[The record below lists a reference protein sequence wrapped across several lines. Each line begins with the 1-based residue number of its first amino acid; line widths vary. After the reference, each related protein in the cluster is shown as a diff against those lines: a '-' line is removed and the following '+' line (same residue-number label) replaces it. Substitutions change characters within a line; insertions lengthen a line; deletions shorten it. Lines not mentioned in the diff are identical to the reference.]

1 MGVLSGW
8 YETENGAVQFHVH
21 RMPGQSMADVLRDLY
36 AEDPDFGDTDME
48 VEYEGEDVTD
58 EVYEIM
64 KHVKFIKIMGGNSDG

>member
-1 MGVLSGW
+1 MVDALS
-8 YETENGAVQFHVH
+8 Q
-21 RMPGQSMADVLRDLY
+21 LY

-48 VEYEGEDVTD
+48 VEYDGEDVTD

>member
-1 MGVLSGW
+1 MGKLSGW
-8 YETENGAVQFHVH
+8 YEGENGAIQFYVQTKEGEDMVD
-21 RMPGQSMADVLRDLY
+21 ALAELY

-48 VEYEGEDVTD
+48 VEYDGEDVTD

>member
-8 YETENGAVQFHVH
+8 YETENGAVQFHV
-21 RMPGQSMADVLRDLY
+21 RTKAGQDMVDALAELY

-48 VEYEGEDVTD
+48 VEYDGEDVTD

-64 KHVKFIKIMGGNSDG
+64 KHVKFIKIMGGNGDG